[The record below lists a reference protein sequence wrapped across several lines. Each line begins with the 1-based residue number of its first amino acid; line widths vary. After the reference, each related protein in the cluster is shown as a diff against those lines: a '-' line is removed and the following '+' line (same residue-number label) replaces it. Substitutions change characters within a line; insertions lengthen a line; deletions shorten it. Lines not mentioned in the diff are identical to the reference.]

1 MVTDSVDDTTPA
13 PERQMYQRTNVTARL
28 ALTASLLGLAMLL
41 PIVGSILGLLGG
53 KKALRQIEE
62 TGEGG
67 GGLAEAAVVFG
78 WFGLISASLGVI
90 GIVVIVIMAAMSQ

>member
-1 MVTDSVDDTTPA
+1 
-13 PERQMYQRTNVTARL
+13 MYQRTNVTARL

-90 GIVVIVIMAAMSQ
+90 GIVVIVVMAAMSQ

>member
-1 MVTDSVDDTTPA
+1 
-13 PERQMYQRTNVTARL
+13 MYQRTNVTARL
-28 ALTASLLGLAMLL
+28 ALTASLLGTAMLL

-53 KKALRQIEE
+53 KKALREIEE

-78 WFGLISASLGVI
+78 WFGLISAAIGVTGVLVI
-90 GIVVIVIMAAMSQ
+90 IVLAAMSQ

>member
-1 MVTDSVDDTTPA
+1 
-13 PERQMYQRTNVTARL
+13 MYQRTNVTARL